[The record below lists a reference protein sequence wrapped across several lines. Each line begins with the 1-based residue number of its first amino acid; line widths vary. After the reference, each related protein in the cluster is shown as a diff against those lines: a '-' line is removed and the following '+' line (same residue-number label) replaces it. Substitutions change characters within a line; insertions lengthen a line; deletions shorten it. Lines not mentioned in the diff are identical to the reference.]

1 MIDPLEGAVNAP
13 TPTQDGPD
21 TTAGSAPVTPLLA
34 SYRCL
39 EKQDPATQQRWFC
52 ALSVQPTLFGD
63 WSLIRES
70 GRLGAPSQ
78 VEVER
83 YASQEAAEAAFAQ
96 RVCEIRQGGYA

>member
-1 MIDPLEGAVNAP
+1 
-13 TPTQDGPD
+13 
-21 TTAGSAPVTPLLA
+21 VTPLLA

-63 WSLIRES
+63 GSLIRES